1 MKESNLHDWEQK
13 HYNII
18 SEMIEI
24 LDLPP
29 QLIPYCSELWDK
41 SRRRSPRIP
50 TSLVVDCVYTVAHIS
65 GNRRSLKDMMSAAK
79 SVLNRKT
86 KPFNQDKRVESK
98 RWIDNDWAKSA
109 ILEIVPDE
117 NILADLLER

>member
-1 MKESNLHDWEQK
+1 
-13 HYNII
+13 
-18 SEMIEI
+18 
-24 LDLPP
+24 
-29 QLIPYCSELWDK
+29 
-41 SRRRSPRIP
+41 
-50 TSLVVDCVYTVAHIS
+50 
-65 GNRRSLKDMMSAAK
+65 MMSAAK